1 MKIIWG
7 KTNRMDIEIKK
18 TVKAGNSS
26 AVILPR
32 AWLNKEV
39 RVELVKKTPEI
50 ILRDII
56 NISKKYI
63 PQEKIMGIYLVGSY
77 ARKEE
82 NGDSDIDILIISD
95 DIDKEPVHD
104 GIYSILIISWD
115 LLEWKLKNNLLPVGP
130 MIKEAIPL
138 INSAYLDIIK
148 EQVVVTKKN
157 VKWYIDTTEE
167 KLGLIRKLL
176 KSKKK
181 KIGNRAAYTLVL
193 RIRTLQLIKKLI
205 KNQKYSKESLI
216 KLVEIVAGSNKAYN
230 AYLAIKNNEE
240 RDDTTTKEEVIQLCH
255 YLEKQLNDVRHLLKY

>member
-1 MKIIWG
+1 
-7 KTNRMDIEIKK
+7 MDIEIKK

-39 RVELVKKTPEI
+39 RVELVKKNSEI
-50 ILRDII
+50 ILQDII

-63 PQEKIMGIYLVGSY
+63 SQEKIIGIYLVGSY

-82 NGDSDIDILIISD
+82 NENSDIDILIISD
-95 DIDKEPVHD
+95 DIDKEPIHE

-115 LLEWKLKNNLLPVGP
+115 LLEWKLKNSLFPVGP

-138 INSAYLDIIK
+138 INSTYLNIIK
-148 EQVVVTKKN
+148 EQVIVTKKN
-157 VKWYIDTTEE
+157 VKWYMDTTEE
-167 KLGLIRKLL
+167 KVGLIRKLL

-193 RIRTLQLIKKLI
+193 RIRTLQLIEKLI
-205 KNQKYSKESLI
+205 KNQKYSKETLI
-216 KLVEIVAGSNKAYN
+216 RLIGVVAGSNNAYN
-230 AYLAIKNNEE
+230 AYLAVKNNEE
-240 RDDTTTKEEVIQLCH
+240 RADMTTKEEAIQLCH